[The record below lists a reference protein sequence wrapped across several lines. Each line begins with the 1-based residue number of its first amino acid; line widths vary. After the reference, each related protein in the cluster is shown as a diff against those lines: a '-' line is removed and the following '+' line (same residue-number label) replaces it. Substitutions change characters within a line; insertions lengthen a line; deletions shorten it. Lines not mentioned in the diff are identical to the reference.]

1 MTGLS
6 RPGPMTE
13 DTGNV
18 GFVPGLIPTGLSG
31 LIPARAN
38 DGDIR
43 KGGGCPLT

>member
-43 KGGGCPLT
+43 RSGVVP